1 MEPIHTET
9 DLDRLR
15 RASQAYATV
24 AAWGHTGLF
33 KALAD
38 GRARSADELPGDSR
52 ALTIAATVLGHLGL
66 LIRQED
72 EAGETRWSLS
82 TSGRTLHE
90 NGALSFPRSSGIP
103 ELGRLPGV
111 LESGGPVPDASG
123 RSLNTSIGVRADDR
137 EGSHQFMDMLHR
149 RSDHA
154 ATESA
159 RLIAGRLE
167 AGHVLDLGGGHG
179 RYAHE
184 LIQQGFTAT
193 LFDQPVCVEYAEERY
208 RDSMGFLGGDFHT
221 DDLGGPYDAVLGSN
235 IVHGLGEPAI
245 RALQDRLREV
255 IRPGGLLVWKDM
267 FLDDTGVGPTDAA
280 IFGLSMLLYT
290 QEGRSYS
297 VGEMSRWL
305 KASGFPT
312 VEHIRVPNLHF
323 SLLIAS

>member
-24 AAWGHTGLF
+24 AAWGNAGLF
-33 KALAD
+33 KALSER
-38 GRARSADELPGDSR
+38 GPSTTKELPGDAR
-52 ALTIAATVLGHLGL
+52 ALTITATILGHLGL

-72 EAGETRWSLS
+72 SKGESLWSLS
-82 TSGRTLHE
+82 TSGRALHHS
-90 NGALSFPRSSGIP
+90 GALSFFRSTGIP
-103 ELGRLPGV
+103 ELGRLPEV
-111 LESGGPVPDASG
+111 LEQGGPVPDASG

-137 EGSHQFMDMLHR
+137 EGSHRFMDMLHR
-149 RSDHA
+149 RSELA
-154 ATESA
+154 AAESA

-167 AGHVLDLGGGHG
+167 TGHVLDLGGGHG

-184 LIQQGFTAT
+184 LIAQGFAAT
-193 LFDQPVCVEYAEERY
+193 LFDQPVCVEYAANQYPEG
-208 RDSMGFLGGDFHT
+208 MNFLAGDFHS

-235 IVHGLGEPAI
+235 IVHGLGESAI
-245 RALQDRLREV
+245 RALQDRLRKV
-255 IRPGGLLVWKDM
+255 IQPGGLLVWKDM

-280 IFGLSMLLYT
+280 IFGVSMLMYT